1 MEKLISALMELRKI
15 QTEAG
20 SARREKLILTIAENT
35 SMEERPI
42 Q

>member
-1 MEKLISALMELRKI
+1 MEKLISDLMELRKI